1 MREWPSGSIG
11 NNIERFLDF
20 ARNDRRGIRDIRT
33 TIDEKLRSSPQD
45 ELAVAS
51 LRKFLCVVFR
61 PAVAGLLECA
71 RVLASLL
78 GEKAVDRK
86 AMRRRLAL
94 PKHFVQDA
102 VPDFY
107 WRSRSVFKRSDGT
120 SPPFTPTNHS
130 HRLAWRH

>member
-33 TIDEKLRSSPQD
+33 TIDEGFR
-45 ELAVAS
+45 S
-51 LRKFLCVVFR
+51 LRRFSPVVFR
-61 PAVAGLLECA
+61 PAAAGLLECA

-78 GEKAVDRK
+78 GEKAVNRK

-102 VPDFY
+102 VDAF
-107 WRSRSVFKRSDGT
+107 
-120 SPPFTPTNHS
+120 
-130 HRLAWRH
+130 